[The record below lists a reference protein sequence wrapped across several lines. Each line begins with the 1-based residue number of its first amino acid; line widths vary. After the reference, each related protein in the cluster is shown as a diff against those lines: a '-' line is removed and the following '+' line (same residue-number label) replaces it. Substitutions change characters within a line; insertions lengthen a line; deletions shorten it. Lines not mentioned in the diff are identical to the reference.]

1 MLCSERL
8 RNAMNK
14 RPVSVGQVCTNSWI
28 QEILFY
34 KKKSS
39 NFSGIR
45 SAADFNGVNPGR
57 PTNGHPWRNS
67 PEVILFSFEQ
77 NGGKDQIGVEQKW
90 QQIFC
95 FSSNCVFFQTNFV
108 SPRGRAELAR
118 QGSLADRQF
127 IFSLSQKFLKTSG

>member
-67 PEVILFSFEQ
+67 PEVILFHLSKTGERPNWSRAKMTTNFLFLLELCVFS
-77 NGGKDQIGVEQKW
+77 NK
-90 QQIFC
+90 FC
-95 FSSNCVFFQTNFV
+95 FTQGPSRV
-108 SPRGRAELAR
+108 GKAR
-118 QGSLADRQF
+118 QFGWQAIHF
-127 IFSLSQKFLKTSG
+127 FSFTKIS